1 MMKDLDFLSYSSLNN
16 FFNFSARNDPFLITL
31 KKEAPQQSN
40 KIAHII
46 SPNLINRIKICEAL
60 LTEEVLNEKTN
71 KGKYLPGQQIDLKF
85 PKSLFLKSLNLK

>member
-16 FFNFSARNDPFLITL
+16 FFNFSAKNDPFLITL
-31 KKEAPQQSN
+31 TRVPQQSS

-46 SPNLINRIKICEAL
+46 SKNLINRIKICEAL

-71 KGKYLPGQQIDLKF
+71 KGKYLPGQQLDLKF
-85 PKSLFLKSLNLK
+85 PKYFFFKNL